1 MIPSPLRMT
10 AALAGAAMC
19 LALGACKTTKKGDD
33 VIDYTSPDTGL
44 SSSEY
49 PFDEKGNYRED
60 WASGGRTKDVA
71 SNENL
76 YSDPA
81 PEVEVEKPKV
91 TSSSGGTAVKA
102 TAGGGAAVVSK
113 PKPKPVVTSKPKP
126 KPVVVSK
133 PKPKPKPKAVV
144 KPKPKPKPV
153 AKPTYVTVRSG
164 DTLSGISRRTGYS
177 VATIKSYNGLRSD
190 TIRPGQSLKLPP
202 KKR

>member
-1 MIPSPLRMT
+1 MIPTPLRMT
-10 AALAGAAMC
+10 AAFAGAALC

-44 SSSEY
+44 SSTEY

-60 WASGGRTKDVA
+60 WASGGRTADVA

-81 PEVEVEKPKV
+81 PAVEVEKPKPKV
-91 TSSSGGTAVKA
+91 TSPTGSGSGAVASKPKPVA
-102 TAGGGAAVVSK
+102 SKPKPKPVVSK
-113 PKPKPVVTSKPKP
+113 PKPKPAAKKKVVVKPKP
-126 KPVVVSK
+126 KPVV
-133 PKPKPKPKAVV
+133 
-144 KPKPKPKPV
+144 
-153 AKPTYVTVRSG
+153 KPTYVTVRSG
-164 DTLSGISRRTGYS
+164 DTLSAISRRTGYS

>member
-1 MIPSPLRMT
+1 MT

-44 SSSEY
+44 SASEY

-60 WASGGRTKDVA
+60 WASGGRTADVA
-71 SNENL
+71 SNENI

-81 PEVEVEKPKV
+81 PVAEVEKPKV
-91 TSSSGGTAVKA
+91 TSSSGSGV
-102 TAGGGAAVVSK
+102 AAVVSK

-126 KPVVVSK
+126 KP
-133 PKPKPKPKAVV
+133 KPKPKAVV
-144 KPKPKPKPV
+144 KPKPKPV

-164 DTLSGISRRTGYS
+164 DTLSAISRRTGYS

-190 TIRPGQSLKLPP
+190 MIKPGQSLKLPP

>member
-81 PEVEVEKPKV
+81 PAPEVEKPKPKV

-102 TAGGGAAVVSK
+102 TTGGGAAVVS
-113 PKPKPVVTSKPKP
+113 
-126 KPVVVSK
+126 
-133 PKPKPKPKAVV
+133 
-144 KPKPKPKPV
+144 KPKPKPV

-164 DTLSGISRRTGYS
+164 DTLSAISRRTGYS

-190 TIRPGQSLKLPP
+190 FIKPGQSLKLPP

>member
-60 WASGGRTKDVA
+60 WASGGRTADVA
-71 SNENL
+71 SNENI

-81 PEVEVEKPKV
+81 PAPEVEKPKV

-102 TAGGGAAVVSK
+102 TTAGGAAVVSK
-113 PKPKPVVTSKPKP
+113 PKPKPVVTKKPAP
-126 KPVVVSK
+126 KKKVV
-133 PKPKPKPKAVV
+133 A
-144 KPKPKPKPV
+144 KPKPKPV

-164 DTLSGISRRTGYS
+164 DTLSAISRRTGYS

-190 TIRPGQSLKLPP
+190 MIKPGQSLKLPP

>member
-1 MIPSPLRMT
+1 MIPTPLRVT
-10 AALAGAAMC
+10 AALAGAALC
-19 LALGACKTTKKGDD
+19 LALGACKTTKTGDD

-60 WASGGRTKDVA
+60 WASGGRTADVA
-71 SNENL
+71 SNENI

-81 PEVEVEKPKV
+81 PVAEVEKPKV
-91 TSSSGGTAVKA
+91 TSASGSSGVKKT
-102 TAGGGAAVVSK
+102 TAGSGAVVSK
-113 PKPKPVVTSKPKP
+113 PKPKTVATKKPAP
-126 KPVVVSK
+126 KKKVVV
-133 PKPKPKPKAVV
+133 
-144 KPKPKPKPV
+144 KPKPKPV

-164 DTLSGISRRTGYS
+164 DTLSAISRRTGYS

-190 TIRPGQSLKLPP
+190 FIKPGQSLKLPP

>member
-1 MIPSPLRMT
+1 MIPTPLRMT
-10 AALAGAAMC
+10 VAFAGAALC

-44 SSSEY
+44 SSTEY

-60 WASGGRTKDVA
+60 WASGGRTADVA

-81 PEVEVEKPKV
+81 PAVEVEKPKPKV
-91 TSSSGGTAVKA
+91 TSPTGSGSGAVASKPKPVA
-102 TAGGGAAVVSK
+102 SKPKPKPVVSK
-113 PKPKPVVTSKPKP
+113 PKPKPAAKKKVVVKPKP
-126 KPVVVSK
+126 KPVV
-133 PKPKPKPKAVV
+133 
-144 KPKPKPKPV
+144 
-153 AKPTYVTVRSG
+153 KPTYVTVRSG
-164 DTLSGISRRTGYS
+164 DTLSAISRRTGYS

>member
-1 MIPSPLRMT
+1 MIPTPLRMT
-10 AALAGAAMC
+10 AALAGAALC

-44 SSSEY
+44 SSTEY

-60 WASGGRTKDVA
+60 WASGGRTADVA

-81 PEVEVEKPKV
+81 PAVEVEKPKPKV
-91 TSSSGGTAVKA
+91 TSPTGSGSGAVASKPKPVA
-102 TAGGGAAVVSK
+102 SKPKPKPKPVVSK
-113 PKPKPVVTSKPKP
+113 PKPKPAAKKKV
-126 KPVVVSK
+126 
-133 PKPKPKPKAVV
+133 VV
-144 KPKPKPKPV
+144 KPRPKPV

-164 DTLSGISRRTGYS
+164 DTLSAISRRTGYS

>member
-81 PEVEVEKPKV
+81 PAPEVEKPKPKV
-91 TSSSGGTAVKA
+91 TSSSGGTAV
-102 TAGGGAAVVSK
+102 VSK
-113 PKPKPVVTSKPKP
+113 PKPKPVVT
-126 KPVVVSK
+126 SK

-164 DTLSGISRRTGYS
+164 DTLSAISRRTGYS

-190 TIRPGQSLKLPP
+190 FIKPGQSLKLPP

>member
-81 PEVEVEKPKV
+81 PAPEVEKPKPKV

-102 TAGGGAAVVSK
+102 TTGGGAAVVSRQTAQTQ
-113 PKPKPVVTSKPKP
+113 VFD
-126 KPVVVSK
+126 
-133 PKPKPKPKAVV
+133 
-144 KPKPKPKPV
+144 
-153 AKPTYVTVRSG
+153 G
-164 DTLSGISRRTGYS
+164 W
-177 VATIKSYNGLRSD
+177 
-190 TIRPGQSLKLPP
+190 
-202 KKR
+202 

>member
-1 MIPSPLRMT
+1 MIPTPLRMT
-10 AALAGAAMC
+10 VAFAGAALC

-44 SSSEY
+44 SSTEY

-60 WASGGRTKDVA
+60 WASGGRTADVA
-71 SNENL
+71 SNENI

-81 PEVEVEKPKV
+81 PAVEVEKPKPKV
-91 TSSSGGTAVKA
+91 TSPTGSGSGAVASKPKPVVVKPKPKP
-102 TAGGGAAVVSK
+102 VVSK
-113 PKPKPVVTSKPKP
+113 PKPKPAAKKKVVVKPKP
-126 KPVVVSK
+126 KPVV
-133 PKPKPKPKAVV
+133 
-144 KPKPKPKPV
+144 
-153 AKPTYVTVRSG
+153 KPTYVTVRSG
-164 DTLSGISRRTGYS
+164 DTLSAISRRTGYS

>member
-60 WASGGRTKDVA
+60 WASGGRTADVA

-81 PEVEVEKPKV
+81 PEVEKPKPKV
-91 TSSSGGTAVKA
+91 TSSSGGTAV
-102 TAGGGAAVVSK
+102 VSK
-113 PKPKPVVTSKPKP
+113 PKPKPVVT
-126 KPVVVSK
+126 SK

-164 DTLSGISRRTGYS
+164 DTLSAISRRTGYS

-190 TIRPGQSLKLPP
+190 FIKPGQSLKLPP

>member
-1 MIPSPLRMT
+1 MIPTPLRMT
-10 AALAGAAMC
+10 AALAGAALC

-44 SSSEY
+44 SSTEY

-60 WASGGRTKDVA
+60 WASGGRTADVA

-81 PEVEVEKPKV
+81 PAVEVEKPKPKV
-91 TSSSGGTAVKA
+91 TSPTGSGSGAVASKPKPVA
-102 TAGGGAAVVSK
+102 SKPKPKPVVSK
-113 PKPKPVVTSKPKP
+113 PKPKPAAKKKVVVKPKP
-126 KPVVVSK
+126 KPVV
-133 PKPKPKPKAVV
+133 
-144 KPKPKPKPV
+144 
-153 AKPTYVTVRSG
+153 KPTYVTVRSG
-164 DTLSGISRRTGYS
+164 DTLSAISRRTGYS

>member
-1 MIPSPLRMT
+1 MIPTPLRMT
-10 AALAGAAMC
+10 AALAGAALC

-44 SSSEY
+44 SSTEY

-60 WASGGRTKDVA
+60 WASGGRTADVA
-71 SNENL
+71 SNENI

-81 PEVEVEKPKV
+81 PAVEVEKPKPKV
-91 TSSSGGTAVKA
+91 TSPTGSGSGAVA
-102 TAGGGAAVVSK
+102 S
-113 PKPKPVVTSKPKP
+113 KPKPVV
-126 KPVVVSK
+126 
-133 PKPKPKPKAVV
+133 
-144 KPKPKPKPV
+144 
-153 AKPTYVTVRSG
+153 KPTYVTVRSG
-164 DTLSGISRRTGYS
+164 DTLSAISRRTGYS

>member
-1 MIPSPLRMT
+1 MIPTPLRMT
-10 AALAGAAMC
+10 VAFAGAALC

-60 WASGGRTKDVA
+60 WASGGRTADVA
-71 SNENL
+71 SNENI

-81 PEVEVEKPKV
+81 PVVEVEKPKPKV

-102 TAGGGAAVVSK
+102 TTGGGAAVVSK
-113 PKPKPVVTSKPKP
+113 PKPKTVATKKPAP
-126 KPVVVSK
+126 KKKVVV
-133 PKPKPKPKAVV
+133 
-144 KPKPKPKPV
+144 KPKPKPV
-153 AKPTYVTVRSG
+153 AKPTYVTVRSR
-164 DTLSGISRRTGYS
+164 DTLSAISRRTGYS

-190 TIRPGQSLKLPP
+190 FIKPGQSLKLPP

>member
-1 MIPSPLRMT
+1 MIPTPLRMT
-10 AALAGAAMC
+10 VAFAGAALC

-60 WASGGRTKDVA
+60 WASGGRTADVA
-71 SNENL
+71 SNENI

-81 PEVEVEKPKV
+81 PVAEVEKPKPKV
-91 TSSSGGTAVKA
+91 TS
-102 TAGGGAAVVSK
+102 TAGSGSGAVVSK

-126 KPVVVSK
+126 KPKPKVVV
-133 PKPKPKPKAVV
+133 
-144 KPKPKPKPV
+144 KPKPKPV

-164 DTLSGISRRTGYS
+164 DTLSAISRRTGYS

-190 TIRPGQSLKLPP
+190 FIKPGQSLKLPP

>member
-1 MIPSPLRMT
+1 MIPTPLRMT
-10 AALAGAAMC
+10 AALAGAALC

-44 SSSEY
+44 SSTEY

-60 WASGGRTKDVA
+60 WASGGRTADVA
-71 SNENL
+71 SNENI

-81 PEVEVEKPKV
+81 PAVEVEKPKPKV
-91 TSSSGGTAVKA
+91 TSPTGSGSGAVASKPKPVA
-102 TAGGGAAVVSK
+102 SKPKPKPVVSK
-113 PKPKPVVTSKPKP
+113 PKPKPAAKKKVVVKPKP
-126 KPVVVSK
+126 KPVV
-133 PKPKPKPKAVV
+133 
-144 KPKPKPKPV
+144 
-153 AKPTYVTVRSG
+153 KPTYVTVRSG
-164 DTLSGISRRTGYS
+164 DTLSAISRRTGYS

>member
-1 MIPSPLRMT
+1 MIPTPLRMT
-10 AALAGAAMC
+10 AALAGAALC

-60 WASGGRTKDVA
+60 WASGGRTADVA
-71 SNENL
+71 SNENI

-81 PEVEVEKPKV
+81 PVAEVEKPKPKV

-102 TAGGGAAVVSK
+102 TTGGGAAVVSK

-126 KPVVVSK
+126 KPK
-133 PKPKPKPKAVV
+133 PKVVV
-144 KPKPKPKPV
+144 KPKPKPV
-153 AKPTYVTVRSG
+153 VKPTYVTVRSG
-164 DTLSGISRRTGYS
+164 DTLSAISRRTGYS

>member
-1 MIPSPLRMT
+1 MT
-10 AALAGAAMC
+10 AALAGAALC
-19 LALGACKTTKKGDD
+19 LALGACKTMKKGDD

-71 SNENL
+71 SNENI

-81 PEVEVEKPKV
+81 PAVEVEKPKPKV
-91 TSSSGGTAVKA
+91 TSSSGGTAVKT
-102 TAGGGAAVVSK
+102 TAGSGAVVSK
-113 PKPKPVVTSKPKP
+113 PKPKTVAAKKPAP
-126 KPVVVSK
+126 KKKVVV
-133 PKPKPKPKAVV
+133 
-144 KPKPKPKPV
+144 KPKPKPV
-153 AKPTYVTVRSG
+153 AKPTYVTVRSK
-164 DTLSGISRRTGYS
+164 DTLSAISRRTGYS

-190 TIRPGQSLKLPP
+190 FIKPGQTLKLPP

>member
-81 PEVEVEKPKV
+81 PAPEVEKPKPKV

-102 TAGGGAAVVSK
+102 TTGGGAAVVSK
-113 PKPKPVVTSKPKP
+113 PKPKPVVT
-126 KPVVVSK
+126 SK

-164 DTLSGISRRTGYS
+164 DTLSAISRRTGYS

-190 TIRPGQSLKLPP
+190 FIKPGQSLKLPP

>member
-44 SSSEY
+44 SSTEY

-60 WASGGRTKDVA
+60 WASGGRTADVA
-71 SNENL
+71 SNENI

-81 PEVEVEKPKV
+81 PAVEVEKPKPKV
-91 TSSSGGTAVKA
+91 TSPTGSGSGAVASKPKPVA
-102 TAGGGAAVVSK
+102 SKPKPKPVVSK
-113 PKPKPVVTSKPKP
+113 PKPKPAAKKKVVVKPKP
-126 KPVVVSK
+126 KPVV
-133 PKPKPKPKAVV
+133 
-144 KPKPKPKPV
+144 
-153 AKPTYVTVRSG
+153 KPTYVTVRSG
-164 DTLSGISRRTGYS
+164 DTLSAISRRTGYS

-190 TIRPGQSLKLPP
+190 FIKPGQSLKLPP